1 MPILLIAVDWPAPAP
16 RESNVLPSA
25 APVAEEMFEQHLM
38 CFQWNS
44 KTQAV
49 VVPRSVTCYPASS
62 RGHDE
67 HRRLRYPNQESRNAG
82 PG

>member
-1 MPILLIAVDWPAPAP
+1 MPILLPSTGPPPLLAKVTCYRLP
-16 RESNVLPSA
+16 RPSR
-25 APVAEEMFEQHLM
+25 EKTSEQHLI
-38 CFQWNS
+38 CFQWHS